1 MDGMNVGKR
10 EFDLK
15 KNFFLTNRIKNI
27 FGNNVDEIYAPCSG
41 IVIGRSSNP
50 VAQAGDRVLHL
61 GIIKKENETLAKEA
75 KENY

>member
-1 MDGMNVGKR
+1 LLGGGIVSYINSFHLV
-10 EFDLK
+10 
-15 KNFFLTNRIKNI
+15 RIKNI
-27 FGNNVDEIYAPCSG
+27 FGNIVDEVYAPSSG

-61 GIIKKENETLAKEA
+61 GLIKKENETLAKEA